1 MIQVK
6 ILSYKHPQRFAVER
20 TLQAAYSELRKSYPD
35 LTVKV
40 TEVKLL
46 AEIEAYTNAI
56 ILPSLVIN
64 EKLVCIGRFPKK
76 DEIIIWLEEALG
88 GNGKLL

>member
-6 ILSYKHPQRFAVER
+6 ILSYKQPQRFAVKR
-20 TLQAAYSELRKSYPD
+20 TLQAAHSELRKTYPD
-35 LTVKV
+35 LAVEL

-46 AEIEAYTNAI
+46 ADIEAYTNAI

-76 DEIIIWLEEALG
+76 DEIIAWLEEALG
-88 GNGKLL
+88 GTGKSL